1 MNRTDDNFTIH
12 SSYYYHESTC
22 SSSHIDPLYQLSSIG
37 YFFSDWVVIQNLND
51 DFTPKDELDYVNYLK
66 LILGRQDVSTKLSD
80 SLVELTSN
88 KRYSSENSVRR
99 VVIAFVPFASDDDVA
114 HSPYRNNTNLKVQR
128 RLSSRVGSYR
138 NWFSR
143 PRNYSSL
150 RTCLQE
156 RNEESTNW
164 SRHMLPSEKWS
175 MWFAARRRRWLGWET
190 WWIWSRRSMR
200 AALNT
205 PTIPP
210 EE

>member
-1 MNRTDDNFTIH
+1 
-12 SSYYYHESTC
+12 
-22 SSSHIDPLYQLSSIG
+22 
-37 YFFSDWVVIQNLND
+37 VVIQNLND

-138 NWFSR
+138 N
-143 PRNYSSL
+143 
-150 RTCLQE
+150 
-156 RNEESTNW
+156 
-164 SRHMLPSEKWS
+164 
-175 MWFAARRRRWLGWET
+175 
-190 WWIWSRRSMR
+190 
-200 AALNT
+200 
-205 PTIPP
+205 
-210 EE
+210 